1 MKRIV
6 LAIVIFAMSIST
18 ACADY
23 YKINVTRV
31 SSNIYKIEGTSPTIY
46 ILTKYCYVY
55 GYSMNAILKYDK
67 FSFSNKIIFVD
78 QDQTCEVNKLIR

>member
-46 ILTKYCYVY
+46 IDK
-55 GYSMNAILKYDK
+55 ILLCVRIFYECN
-67 FSFSNKIIFVD
+67 SKI
-78 QDQTCEVNKLIR
+78 R